1 MRSWSTRCASSRV
14 RATASR
20 LTGSAPARM
29 RNRFSIAVT
38 TAQALVTAVIT
49 IVVGVVAAG
58 ATITVGAASAG
69 LLALG
74 GVYAPLCNLLEWIDE
89 LQSVD
94 TEGVEPLTS
103 VVGARLKT
111 RADVVTLNVTR
122 DEVLAN
128 APEAMAGFFT
138 VPKVVE

>member
-1 MRSWSTRCASSRV
+1 MSLDAAAVARIARLARIRV
-14 RATASR
+14 TDDEKIN
-20 LTGSAPARM
+20 L
-29 RNRFSIAVT
+29 
-38 TAQALVTAVIT
+38 
-49 IVVGVVAAG
+49 AAELSQ
-58 ATITVGAASAG
+58 VMD
-69 LLALG
+69 
-74 GVYAPLCNLLEWIDE
+74 WIDE

-128 APEAMAGFFT
+128 APEAVAGFFT

>member
-1 MRSWSTRCASSRV
+1 MSLDAAAVARIARLARI
-14 RATASR
+14 R
-20 LTGSAPARM
+20 LTDDEKT
-29 RNRFSIAVT
+29 NLAVELS
-38 TAQALVTAVIT
+38 QVMSWV
-49 IVVGVVAAG
+49 
-58 ATITVGAASAG
+58 
-69 LLALG
+69 
-74 GVYAPLCNLLEWIDE
+74 DE

-111 RADVVTLNVTR
+111 RPDVVTLNVTR

>member
-1 MRSWSTRCASSRV
+1 MSLDAAAVARIARLARIRV
-14 RATASR
+14 TDDEKTN
-20 LTGSAPARM
+20 L
-29 RNRFSIAVT
+29 
-38 TAQALVTAVIT
+38 
-49 IVVGVVAAG
+49 AAELSQ
-58 ATITVGAASAG
+58 VMD
-69 LLALG
+69 
-74 GVYAPLCNLLEWIDE
+74 WIDE

-94 TEGVEPLTS
+94 TDGVEPLTS

>member
-1 MRSWSTRCASSRV
+1 MSLDAAAVARIARLARIRV
-14 RATASR
+14 TDDEKNH
-20 LTGSAPARM
+20 L
-29 RNRFSIAVT
+29 
-38 TAQALVTAVIT
+38 
-49 IVVGVVAAG
+49 AAELSQ
-58 ATITVGAASAG
+58 VMD
-69 LLALG
+69 
-74 GVYAPLCNLLEWIDE
+74 WIDE

-94 TEGVEPLTS
+94 TDGVEPLTS

>member
-1 MRSWSTRCASSRV
+1 MSLDAAAVARIARLARIRV
-14 RATASR
+14 TDDEKNH
-20 LTGSAPARM
+20 L
-29 RNRFSIAVT
+29 
-38 TAQALVTAVIT
+38 
-49 IVVGVVAAG
+49 AAELSQ
-58 ATITVGAASAG
+58 VMD
-69 LLALG
+69 
-74 GVYAPLCNLLEWIDE
+74 WIGE

-111 RADVVTLNVTR
+111 RPDVVTLNVSR

-128 APEAMAGFFT
+128 APESMVGFFT

>member
-1 MRSWSTRCASSRV
+1 MSLDAAAVARIARLARIRV
-14 RATASR
+14 TDDEKTS
-20 LTGSAPARM
+20 L
-29 RNRFSIAVT
+29 
-38 TAQALVTAVIT
+38 
-49 IVVGVVAAG
+49 AAELSQ
-58 ATITVGAASAG
+58 VMD
-69 LLALG
+69 
-74 GVYAPLCNLLEWIDE
+74 WIGE

-111 RADVVTLNVTR
+111 RPDVVTLNVTR

-128 APEAMAGFFT
+128 APDSTAGFFT

>member
-1 MRSWSTRCASSRV
+1 MSLDAAAVARIARLARIRV
-14 RATASR
+14 TDDEKTN
-20 LTGSAPARM
+20 L
-29 RNRFSIAVT
+29 
-38 TAQALVTAVIT
+38 
-49 IVVGVVAAG
+49 AAELSQ
-58 ATITVGAASAG
+58 VMD
-69 LLALG
+69 
-74 GVYAPLCNLLEWIDE
+74 WIGE

-111 RADVVTLNVTR
+111 RPDVVTLNVTR

-128 APEAMAGFFT
+128 APEPMAGFFT

>member
-1 MRSWSTRCASSRV
+1 MSLDAAAVARIARLARIRV
-14 RATASR
+14 TDDEKNH
-20 LTGSAPARM
+20 L
-29 RNRFSIAVT
+29 
-38 TAQALVTAVIT
+38 
-49 IVVGVVAAG
+49 AAELSQ
-58 ATITVGAASAG
+58 VMD
-69 LLALG
+69 
-74 GVYAPLCNLLEWIDE
+74 WIGE

-111 RADVVTLNVTR
+111 RPDVVTLNVTR
-122 DEVLAN
+122 DDVLAN

>member
-1 MRSWSTRCASSRV
+1 MSLDAAAVARIARLARIRV
-14 RATASR
+14 TDDEKTN
-20 LTGSAPARM
+20 L
-29 RNRFSIAVT
+29 
-38 TAQALVTAVIT
+38 
-49 IVVGVVAAG
+49 AAELSQ
-58 ATITVGAASAG
+58 VMD
-69 LLALG
+69 
-74 GVYAPLCNLLEWIDE
+74 WIDE

-111 RADVVTLNVTR
+111 RPDVVTLNVTR

>member
-1 MRSWSTRCASSRV
+1 MSLDAAAVARIARLARIRV
-14 RATASR
+14 TDEEKTN
-20 LTGSAPARM
+20 L
-29 RNRFSIAVT
+29 
-38 TAQALVTAVIT
+38 
-49 IVVGVVAAG
+49 AAELSQVM
-58 ATITVGAASAG
+58 AWV
-69 LLALG
+69 
-74 GVYAPLCNLLEWIDE
+74 DE
-89 LQSVD
+89 LQTVD

-111 RADVVTLNVTR
+111 RPDIVTLNVTR